1 MFTKNVG
8 DYMNIIC
15 IGDSLTF
22 GYGVGQENSWVS
34 LLNDEKNK
42 FINKGVNGDTSTGI
56 LSRIYEI
63 LKSSDSKIC
72 LIMCG
77 SNDIIM
83 NKSISSI
90 IDNISLMT
98 DDCNSLNIKPII
110 LSPPKIYGDLAIKR
124 WDSSIDYEKCNSKLE
139 NYTRELNLFCEK
151 NNLLFIDLN
160 SNLPFDPLNYT
171 DGLHLSIKGNIL
183 VSNLVKMSLKN
194 YL

>member
-124 WDSSIDYEKCNSKLE
+124 WDSSIDYEKCNSKLHK
-139 NYTRELNLFCEK
+139 YAREL
-151 NNLLFIDLN
+151 DLKKKKKQ
-160 SNLPFDPLNYT
+160 FVIYR
-171 DGLHLSIKGNIL
+171 
-183 VSNLVKMSLKN
+183 LK
-194 YL
+194 L

>member
-1 MFTKNVG
+1 
-8 DYMNIIC
+8 MNIIC

-56 LSRIYEI
+56 LSRIYSI
-63 LKSSDSKIC
+63 LKSSDSSIC

-90 IDNISLMT
+90 IDNIQLMT

-110 LSPPKIYGDLAIKR
+110 LSPPKIYNDLAIKR
-124 WDSSIDYEKCNSKLE
+124 WDSSIDYEKCNSNLEKYAKKLG
-139 NYTRELNLFCEK
+139 LFCKK

-160 SNLPFDPLNYT
+160 STLPFNSLNYT
-171 DGLHLSIKGNIL
+171 DGLHLSLKGNTLI
-183 VSNLVKMSLKN
+183 SNLVKIHLKN

>member
-1 MFTKNVG
+1 
-8 DYMNIIC
+8 MNIIC

-63 LKSSDSKIC
+63 L
-72 LIMCG
+72 
-77 SNDIIM
+77 
-83 NKSISSI
+83 
-90 IDNISLMT
+90 
-98 DDCNSLNIKPII
+98 KPII

-160 SNLPFDPLNYT
+160 SNLPFDSLNYT

>member
-1 MFTKNVG
+1 M
-8 DYMNIIC
+8 
-15 IGDSLTF
+15 
-22 GYGVGQENSWVS
+22 
-34 LLNDEKNK
+34 
-42 FINKGVNGDTSTGI
+42 NKGVNGDTSTGI

-110 LSPPKIYGDLAIKR
+110 LSPPKIYGYLAIKR

-139 NYTRELNLFCEK
+139 NYTRGLNLFCEK

-160 SNLPFDPLNYT
+160 SNLPFDSLNYT